1 MLQEMNHKL
10 SFEFEK
16 VNFPTTKS
24 FYSFSKRLEGD
35 DFGKKEFWFEK
46 IDGKKKGRVFR

>member
-1 MLQEMNHKL
+1 MNHKL